1 MRRAPRS
8 FIAIT
13 WRCCDGAVL
22 ILALTG
28 GTGFV
33 GRTTIDR
40 ALAAGHQ
47 VRALARRPQPLQKG
61 VTWIGGAL
69 DQPASLATL
78 VAGSDAVIHIAGVVN
93 APDRAGFAAGNVA
106 GTGAILDASGT
117 RRFVHVSSLS
127 AREPQLSNYGWSK
140 REAEALVV
148 ASEADWTIVRP
159 TGVYGPGDTEMRDVF
174 RLAAKGIALLPP
186 PGLVSLIH
194 VDDLAHL
201 LLALAERPGARAI
214 YEADDGNR
222 LTHADLAAAIGRSVG
237 RRVLPLHMPAPL
249 LRLGARI
256 DGMVRGTG
264 AKLTTDRVGY
274 LSHPDWT
281 ARAEWR
287 PPAKLWTPAVPLAEG
302 LAATARAYGLTR

>member
-1 MRRAPRS
+1 
-8 FIAIT
+8 
-13 WRCCDGAVL
+13 V

-33 GRTTIDR
+33 GRATIDR
-40 ALAAGHQ
+40 ALAAGHR
-47 VRALARRPQPLQKG
+47 VRALTRRAQLPRDG
-61 VTWIGGAL
+61 VTWMAGAL
-69 DQPASLATL
+69 DDAESLARL

-93 APDRAGFAAGNVA
+93 APDRAGFVAGNVA
-106 GTGAILDASGT
+106 GTGAILAASGA

-194 VDDLAHL
+194 VDDLARL
-201 LLALAERPGARAI
+201 LVALAERPGARAI
-214 YEADDGNR
+214 YEIDDGNR
-222 LTHADLAAAIGRSVG
+222 LTHAELAAAIGRAVG
-237 RRVLPLHMPAPL
+237 RRVLPLHLPAGL
-249 LRLGARI
+249 LRLGAWI
-256 DGMVRGTG
+256 DGTVRGAG
-264 AKLTTDRVGY
+264 AKLTADRVGY

-281 ARAEWR
+281 ARIEWR
-287 PPAKLWTPAVPLAEG
+287 PPTKVWTAAVPLADG
-302 LAATARAYGLTR
+302 LAATARSYGIAR